1 MSVESDIGRV
11 TRDVLGAIT
20 DSVVA
25 NLSVI
30 LKNEMNLNDY
40 QVLRATSIVKTTI
53 ENTGFNGV
61 NQYVSIFKEI
71 SRAAETPVKVKT
83 GLFG

>member
-30 LKNEMNLNDY
+30 LKNEMNLNDD
-40 QVLRATSIVKTTI
+40 QVLRATSI